1 MSFGFFKTI
10 SKTSPCPGM
19 EERPPPFLSPLKSA
33 ISICS
38 GTVLITPASSF
49 SAGQVYFKF

>member
-10 SKTSPCPGM
+10 PKTSPCPGM
-19 EERPPPFLSPLKSA
+19 EEGPPPFLSPLKSA

-38 GTVLITPASSF
+38 ETVLMRPASF
-49 SAGQVYFKF
+49 SAGQMYFKF